1 MKTETNNS
9 ENNSHISP
17 SFTQTLQKG
26 PKSFNFSNLLTHL
39 CRQLR
44 ITFLAQLPSL
54 FFGPLFL
61 LLFFSALCTIFDRE
75 MTSASACY
83 PLPPEILT
91 TSSDNSTTSSTPIP
105 CDSETRLKEEG
116 WFKENTL
123 YFSYVYMTVFFV
135 VALSNTLI
143 FSRRLTSFEAEHRN
157 RWYSLSVFT
166 LSTSLVSLLETLFT
180 AFFIAAFSYLIS
192 GQHTVDFDP
201 ITKVSFFNWS
211 RLSIYIGFFLLLALY
226 AQSVG
231 QLLGAVFLRWPTVA
245 MISCELVA
253 TSASLF
259 SGLYVKLEHMGSPA
273 MIGLED
279 GLGLA
284 GLSRGLIYSVYGHQ
298 RCDWR
303 REYSWVLLEYS
314 VDRARVGEYVW
325 RAAGNILLLKL
336 LTIVVL
342 WWRFREVKRK
352 KTKQLTA
359 DEAPVSSQKAIENE
373 ADNIQNSFSKV
384 SELVIEDTCFSKM
397 KAHHN
402 HNHHHHHHYH
412 RKSLNPS
419 TVSSSDTVSLHSVHS
434 LKEEQRE
441 YRLSCSKAKIQLA
454 WSNLSLLAG
463 GFSLLDNSSQHSHSL
478 EDQKPILRHLFGAIR
493 FNSLTALMGTS
504 GAGKTTLLRV
514 LNGQCKTKLAPESEF
529 HLSRLTSI
537 KTCFISQEV
546 GGHLLRGLTALQTL
560 RYASMLRN
568 YSTAAY
574 SDLDLGNFEMEEEE
588 EEVFDHQAIAHRWL
602 EELGLADAAHTKVEH
617 LSGGEAKRL
626 VVAAELTADEMPN
639 LVCCDEPLSGLD
651 SHSAETVVRALR
663 RLTDVHPLLT
673 IVTSIH
679 QPSAEVLALYDQ
691 LYVLARGGVC
701 IFSGLPAQI
710 QSTLEQASASVNK
723 SSTSF
728 SPFPIENLIRQSC
741 LGPEESINQA
751 LVELTR
757 SHFSTT
763 SFQAELSEQTAL
775 VADGVQHNRAR
786 FTAHSVVV
794 LARRQLSYITAH
806 LWKEWLF
813 FALCS
818 TAFGA
823 SLRLLYSADRIS
835 TVSGCLNLED
845 DLSQCRAKNA
855 TDLEKEFALKDNLIY
870 GNFFCAFYLMLVLL
884 AGARSFLHDYELFSN
899 EHRNGA
905 YSTGS
910 WYLIKSTVEM
920 VPLLPCI
927 ALFVAIVDIYEEA
940 VPDQVRPLYPH
951 VVLLLVLGVLA
962 TTAQGHLVSLL
973 AGGNL
978 TGQTVLV
985 IAVFLLGQLLQNYV
999 IPIGQMHYLWQVGAT
1014 FSVSRYLLESL
1025 MVLQYGFG
1033 RCLPRVEVQAVL
1045 YAMDIDIEGES
1056 GSRNFYAFNLAML
1069 ALNCLLFRLLAL
1081 WVLVRRANPIDDRK
1095 GRVER
1100 LEEYRKKLK
1109 EVLTEQK

>member
-1 MKTETNNS
+1 
-9 ENNSHISP
+9 
-17 SFTQTLQKG
+17 
-26 PKSFNFSNLLTHL
+26 
-39 CRQLR
+39 
-44 ITFLAQLPSL
+44 
-54 FFGPLFL
+54 
-61 LLFFSALCTIFDRE
+61 
-75 MTSASACY
+75 
-83 PLPPEILT
+83 
-91 TSSDNSTTSSTPIP
+91 
-105 CDSETRLKEEG
+105 
-116 WFKENTL
+116 
-123 YFSYVYMTVFFV
+123 
-135 VALSNTLI
+135 
-143 FSRRLTSFEAEHRN
+143 
-157 RWYSLSVFT
+157 
-166 LSTSLVSLLETLFT
+166 
-180 AFFIAAFSYLIS
+180 
-192 GQHTVDFDP
+192 
-201 ITKVSFFNWS
+201 
-211 RLSIYIGFFLLLALY
+211 
-226 AQSVG
+226 
-231 QLLGAVFLRWPTVA
+231 
-245 MISCELVA
+245 
-253 TSASLF
+253 
-259 SGLYVKLEHMGSPA
+259 
-273 MIGLED
+273 
-279 GLGLA
+279 
-284 GLSRGLIYSVYGHQ
+284 
-298 RCDWR
+298 
-303 REYSWVLLEYS
+303 
-314 VDRARVGEYVW
+314 
-325 RAAGNILLLKL
+325 
-336 LTIVVL
+336 
-342 WWRFREVKRK
+342 
-352 KTKQLTA
+352 
-359 DEAPVSSQKAIENE
+359 
-373 ADNIQNSFSKV
+373 
-384 SELVIEDTCFSKM
+384 
-397 KAHHN
+397 
-402 HNHHHHHHYH
+402 
-412 RKSLNPS
+412 
-419 TVSSSDTVSLHSVHS
+419 
-434 LKEEQRE
+434 
-441 YRLSCSKAKIQLA
+441 
-454 WSNLSLLAG
+454 
-463 GFSLLDNSSQHSHSL
+463 
-478 EDQKPILRHLFGAIR
+478 
-493 FNSLTALMGTS
+493 
-504 GAGKTTLLRV
+504 
-514 LNGQCKTKLAPESEF
+514 
-529 HLSRLTSI
+529 
-537 KTCFISQEV
+537 
-546 GGHLLRGLTALQTL
+546 
-560 RYASMLRN
+560 MLRN

-710 QSTLEQASASVNK
+710 QSTLEQASASANK

-741 LGPEESINQA
+741 LGPEESTNQA

-1056 GSRNFYAFNLAML
+1056 DSRNFYAFNLAML

-1081 WVLVRRANPIDDRK
+1081 WVLVKRANPIDDRK

-1109 EVLTEQK
+1109 EVLTEQKISSRVQMQCIMCNGTFLRTVKSTAPFSGIEKTYHRFSVMATSTFLIAELTWLAAFTEQFAGKNKALDLIYELSSSLERDLTSGQQERQIRWFNRAHFFIGWYVKSNYAGILSQMLMIWGIILRSWYIKGSISLLEVPLYLFLSASSNHLGAFAIVFSTFLINDLFFMIGVFKCKLDRCWRLLRTLLLSNNSINNSHYALHCFDHQYGDLHRQLNMYNCFASKFIYMSNMIVKVAANITFTILLSQGNLASNYIGLVIIFCYIFGYFSLQLVFLILAYFPGQNLLVFKAVSGFSAHQALLTATVNERYNSYPSNRINRSNLKYLLKLNNLTHFLTNNQFGFTYSVFYLVQKWDILDNTFYTFYLLLLFYKRYI